1 MFLEERHDYVLLLVA
16 VACTFKYQAGI
27 FLLPVALLSLMQLL
41 QKPKPPSLLKNKAV
55 LAAVAFAAVD
65 AFTALLSS
73 PYLFNVRAQLI
84 MNGVNSFTPH
94 AQISWG
100 LQTFAV
106 LLTLSVTLACS
117 AYLLNRNR
125 IIALFAVFSLL
136 PIFSM
141 PYFQPWYLPV
151 FFVYP
156 LIPQSKRS
164 LQVTLAWLVF
174 IVLILSFGG
183 LSFNPLAILDNIR
196 RILKI

>member
-1 MFLEERHDYVLLLVA
+1 
-16 VACTFKYQAGI
+16 
-27 FLLPVALLSLMQLL
+27 
-41 QKPKPPSLLKNKAV
+41 
-55 LAAVAFAAVD
+55 
-65 AFTALLSS
+65 
-73 PYLFNVRAQLI
+73 
-84 MNGVNSFTPH
+84 MNGVNAFTPH

-106 LLTLSVTLACS
+106 LLTLAVTLACS
-117 AYLLNRNR
+117 AYLLKDNRV
-125 IIALFAVFSLL
+125 IALFAVFSLL

-174 IVLILSFGG
+174 MVLMLSFGG
-183 LSFNPLAILDNIR
+183 LSFNPLVILDNIR